1 MTLDEIGNAFTY
13 HAPKGDQ
20 TKRYGDIRE
29 AAKQL
34 AYVIHQCTP
43 ECADQTVAIR
53 KVREAVMIANA
64 AIAINE

>member
-1 MTLDEIGNAFTY
+1 MTIDEVGRAFTY
-13 HAPKGDQ
+13 HPPKDDQ
-20 TKRYGDIRE
+20 VKRYGDIRD

-43 ECADQTVAIR
+43 SCADQTVAIR
-53 KVREAVMIANA
+53 KVREAAMIANA